1 MNKNTAQQNS
11 NCQSGCEPQKENDKH
26 DADEMK
32 HAADHKMKGGKKS
45 AGKKIEKTPKQQA

>member
-1 MNKNTAQQNS
+1 MTS
-11 NCQSGCEPQKENDKH
+11 MMLTSV
-26 DADEMK
+26 K